1 MAQTKSRSGG
11 SKRSTSRSSS
21 TKSRNGSGARSTRSR
36 SSSRATNRKSSTASK
51 KSSTAS
57 KKPSAK
63 SKTQSNG
70 SKLTTFAQKAK
81 APAAAGGAALI
92 GLAGGLAMSRNHKR
106 KGVLGRVPKP
116 NLKMPNIS
124 MPKPDSALRAVGDA
138 AGQVADRS
146 QRLGQVAAEVQ
157 KASDAISKRS

>member
-36 SSSRATNRKSSTASK
+36 SSSRATNR